1 MNNSCPGSR
10 KSAWMRRGV
19 NNNRFAKRRRV
30 GNVESEPIRKRRFDF
45 ESRGTQCGRVNFHR
59 CCTRQQRRWHHRS
72 CDNFR
77 RLASSRR
84 WIFRRSS
91 FVFRESILRQVVLT
105 RLFFVFAVEIF
116 ISKKEKKISICTF
129 NEINFESSLTIRL
142 VSKFRGWW
150 IFRFLI
156 KKKKSY
162 QNFPFSQVSSSFLN
176 FRRIFKVSTCEI
188 ETRSSRRLN

>member
-1 MNNSCPGSR
+1 MNNSWPGSR

-116 ISKKEKKISICTF
+116 ISKKEKKKYRF
-129 NEINFESSLTIRL
+129 ARLTRL
-142 VSKFRGWW
+142 ILKVFWQFDW

-188 ETRSSRRLN
+188 KTRSSRRLN

>member
-1 MNNSCPGSR
+1 MNNSWPGSR

-116 ISKKEKKISICTF
+116 ISKKEKKKYRF
-129 NEINFESSLTIRL
+129 ARLTRL
-142 VSKFRGWW
+142 ILKVFWQFDW

-156 KKKKSY
+156 KKKNHIKIFHFHKSHP
-162 QNFPFSQVSSSFLN
+162 PFWIFDEFSKSQLV
-176 FRRIFKVSTCEI
+176 K
-188 ETRSSRRLN
+188 